1 MICLF
6 VEFFF
11 FISRW
16 QWVHVGKCLV
26 KFNKSLKAAGMSA
39 NNVRKLNIWPRTE
52 ASRATLNVYNFF
64 KIF

>member
-1 MICLF
+1 M
-6 VEFFF
+6 
-11 FISRW
+11 
-16 QWVHVGKCLV
+16 

-52 ASRATLNVYNFF
+52 ASRATLNVYSFF

>member
-1 MICLF
+1 M
-6 VEFFF
+6 
-11 FISRW
+11 
-16 QWVHVGKCLV
+16 

-52 ASRATLNVYNFF
+52 ASRAILNVYNFL